1 MITRF
6 GGAMKKAFLFI
17 LFLCVPVLLFA
28 QKKNS
33 NILKNP
39 DNEEVHIIPEEGQ
52 SLITNTT
59 IKFQALIQDVRPGQ
73 VEIEAPQETED
84 VVFKSLR
91 RTEDF
96 SEQGGT
102 RVELSLS
109 FKKSGVYELEPLNV
123 KVKGKTKKLP
133 FEKLTIKPNPMELSP
148 NLIIT
153 FKGGGTVTSKDGVE
167 NTVIKNVRTGDKLY
181 FRLNLQYAVQ
191 LVQYNWELPKNSIF
205 TELEKYDITEIKTRD
220 KVYSE
225 ELIPVADFEWIPL
238 VEGKMEFP
246 QFKLT
251 ATCYNGIKNNLVPP
265 KFYINVLPARQ
276 TADKSETTYFDDA
289 FTVEAVA
296 EDSASEIVITA
307 AECQR
312 IADLRSRERH
322 SLSFGIT
329 KERAEYEKSLK
340 LPYEKKE
347 FPVILLILAIVLVLA
362 ATFFLVVFIYR
373 KMPLSYIFMG
383 VMEVCSIIFMIF
395 CIVQSS
401 ARYGISKGCK
411 IFSIP
416 EVNAE
421 SKSEIP
427 AGNRISIT
435 EETGDWIYVELG
447 ENGGWCKKEDVIEI
461 R

>member
-1 MITRF
+1 
-6 GGAMKKAFLFI
+6 MKKAFLLI
-17 LFLCVPVLLFA
+17 LFCCIPSLLFA

-39 DNEEVHIIPEEGQ
+39 DGEEVHIIAEEGQ
-52 SLITNTT
+52 NLITNTP
-59 IKFQALIQDVRPGQ
+59 IKLLALVQGIRPGQ
-73 VEIEAPQETED
+73 IEIESPQDMEN

-96 SEQGGT
+96 SEEGGT
-102 RVELSLS
+102 KIELTLS
-109 FKKSGVYELEPLNV
+109 FKKRGVYELEPLIV
-123 KVKGKTKKLP
+123 RVKGRTQKLP
-133 FEKLTIKPNPMELSP
+133 FEKLVIKPNPMELTP
-148 NLIIT
+148 NLVIS
-153 FKGGGTVTSKDGVE
+153 FKSGEAVSSSSQGG
-167 NTVIKNVRTGDKLY
+167 VIKSVRAGDKIY
-181 FRLNLQYAVQ
+181 FRVNLQYAVQ

-205 TELEKYDITEIKTRD
+205 TEQKEYEITEIKTRD

-251 ATCYNGIKNNLVPP
+251 ATGYNGIKSNLVLPR
-265 KFYINVLPARQ
+265 FYINVLPARQ
-276 TADKSETTYFDDA
+276 TADKSESTYFDEA
-289 FTVEAVA
+289 FTLEAA
-296 EDSASEIVITA
+296 TEEGSSEIVITA

-322 SLSFGIT
+322 SLSFNIT
-329 KERAEYEKSLK
+329 RERAEYEKSLK

-347 FPVILLILAIVLVLA
+347 FPVILLVFAIVLVLA
-362 ATFFLVVFIYR
+362 AGFFLVVFIYR
-373 KMPLSYIFMG
+373 KMPLSYVFMG
-383 VMEVCSIIFMIF
+383 VMEVCSIVFLIF

-435 EETGDWIYVELG
+435 EETGDWFYVELG
-447 ENGGWCKKEDVIEI
+447 ENGGWCKKTEVIEI
-461 R
+461 K

>member
-1 MITRF
+1 MKRF
-6 GGAMKKAFLFI
+6 FLVI
-17 LFLCVPVLLFA
+17 LLFYISFLTFA
-28 QKKNS
+28 QGRQAKAS
-33 NILKNP
+33 NILRNP
-39 DNEEVHIIPEEGQ
+39 DNEEVHIIPDEGQ
-52 SLITNTT
+52 SLITNTV

-84 VVFKSLR
+84 IVLKSLR

-109 FKKSGVYELEPLNV
+109 FKKSGVYEPEPLNV

-133 FEKLTIKPNPMELSP
+133 FEKFTIKPNPMELTP
-148 NLIIT
+148 NLIIS
-153 FKGGGTVTSKDGVE
+153 FKSGETVTSKDSAE
-167 NTVIKNVRTGDKLY
+167 NTVIKNVRTGDKIY

-205 TELEKYDITEIKTRD
+205 TELKKYDITEIKTRD

-225 ELIPVADFEWIPL
+225 ELTPVADFEWIPL

-251 ATCYNGIKNNLVPP
+251 ATGYNGIKNNLVPP
-265 KFYINVLPARQ
+265 RLFINVLPARQ
-276 TADKSETTYFDDA
+276 TSDKIETTYFDDA
-289 FTVEAVA
+289 FTVEAVT
-296 EDSASEIVITA
+296 EDSASEIEITA

-322 SLSFGIT
+322 SLSFSIT
-329 KERAEYEKSLK
+329 RERGEYEKSLK

-383 VMEVCSIIFMIF
+383 VMEVCAIIFMIF

-416 EVNAE
+416 EVKAE